1 MKENRLGIKNWITF
15 IMIGL
20 IGQFA
25 WTIENMYLNRYLFHL
40 TGNPEL
46 VPVMVALS
54 AVAATLTTLLMGAL
68 SDRLGKR
75 KIFISAGYIIW
86 GIAILLFP
94 LARVIR
100 DSGLGQATE
109 VITHTAF
116 MAGVFIVIMD
126 CLMTFFGSTAND
138 ASFNAYVTDT
148 TNTHNRGKVE
158 SILSILPLVSM
169 LVIFGGMEGIIASE
183 TMDGWLVFFCI
194 IGGITLIAGIVNI
207 FIMPKDK
214 LKPNKDEPYVKNIFY
229 GFRPSVIKKNVMLYV
244 CLVAFMLFSI
254 AIQVFFP
261 YFMIYIEHGL
271 KISGFDFILTLGIVL
286 VLACV
291 ITVVFGLFMDKI
303 GKSLIM
309 IPALGVTIIGAVLMF
324 FLKDKIGVM
333 IAGTILMSG
342 YMVSTAVL
350 NAKIR
355 DYTPPQEAGLFQGVR
370 MIFSVAVP
378 MCTGPFIGEALYKA
392 FADPNNLYTNEYGEK
407 VIIPNEWIFLGAA
420 IVLVVAVL
428 PLIFIIIKERKLKPE
443 LAVETATTNPEE

>member
-1 MKENRLGIKNWITF
+1 MKENRLGIRNWITF

-20 IGQFA
+20 VGQFA

-40 TGNPEL
+40 TGDPQL
-46 VPVMVALS
+46 IPVMVAVS

-75 KIFISAGYIIW
+75 KIFISAGYIVW

-94 LARVIR
+94 LARVIK
-100 DSGLGQATE
+100 DTGLGQATE
-109 VITHTAF
+109 VAANAAF
-116 MAGVFIVIMD
+116 LSGVFIVIMD
-126 CLMTFFGSTAND
+126 AVMTFFGSTAND
-138 ASFNAYVTDT
+138 ACFNAYVTDT
-148 TNTHNRGKVE
+148 TNTNNRGKVE

-183 TMDGWLVFFCI
+183 SFDGWLVFFII
-194 IGGITLIAGIVNI
+194 IGAITVIAGIVNI
-207 FIMPKDK
+207 FVMPKDT
-214 LKPNKDEPYVKNIFY
+214 LKPNKEEPYFKNIFY
-229 GFRPSVIKKNVMLYV
+229 GFRPSVIKKNYMLYI
-244 CLVAFMLFSI
+244 CLIAFMLFSI

-271 KISGFDFILTLGIVL
+271 GIAGFDFILTLGIVL
-286 VLACV
+286 VLACI

-324 FLKDKIGVM
+324 FLKEQIGVM
-333 IAGTILMSG
+333 IGGTILMSG

-355 DYTPPQEAGLFQGVR
+355 DYTPEKEVGLFQGVR
-370 MIFSVAVP
+370 MIFSVCVP
-378 MCTGPFIGEALYKA
+378 MVTGPFIGEALYMA
-392 FADPNNLYTNEYGEK
+392 TSNPNNTYPNEYGEL

-420 IVLVVAVL
+420 LVLLVAIA
-428 PLIFIIIKERKLKPE
+428 PLVFIIIKERRLKTILINE
-443 LAVETATTNPEE
+443 TSSNVEE